1 MTTTW
6 IAVADEG
13 RARIFSARPQVAL
26 RELEDLLAID
36 SRRDEHAQAQDAYG
50 HLGGSI
56 SGGSISGGGGGTL
69 HSRHVG
75 GPGHSAEPRTNSA
88 DHRAQQFARQLAQRL
103 EAGLHAESYQRLILV
118 AAPRFL
124 GHLRLSLPTAVR
136 KRLAFDVAK
145 DFSKL
150 SLAEIEQRLQALQVP
165 SPARH
170 APAPFKP
177 SPRPQAAPP
186 RTPGRS

>member
-36 SRRDEHAQAQDAYG
+36 SRRAEHAQAQDAYG

-56 SGGSISGGGGGTL
+56 SGGGGGTL
-69 HSRHVG
+69 HSPHVG